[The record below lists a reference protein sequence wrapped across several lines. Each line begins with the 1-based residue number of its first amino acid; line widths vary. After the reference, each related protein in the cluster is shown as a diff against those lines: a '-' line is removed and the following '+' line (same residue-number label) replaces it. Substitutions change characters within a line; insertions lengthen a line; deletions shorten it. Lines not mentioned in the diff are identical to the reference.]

1 MWEGALLTLFVLVS
15 TSACVLVFMVFGWYV
30 VWRCFLS
37 KFRFLRELVGD
48 RGAQMPGATGPTHC
62 GAKPREASEN
72 ADKALSSCLH
82 LRLCS
87 EAVRL
92 AANPRAASLVNFMHC

>member
-1 MWEGALLTLFVLVS
+1 MSMWEGALLTLFVLVS

-48 RGAQMPGATGPTHC
+48 RGAQMPEEPVQPIVEPSSERPARRRTRQS
-62 GAKPREASEN
+62 PRVST
-72 ADKALSSCLH
+72 
-82 LRLCS
+82 
-87 EAVRL
+87 
-92 AANPRAASLVNFMHC
+92 